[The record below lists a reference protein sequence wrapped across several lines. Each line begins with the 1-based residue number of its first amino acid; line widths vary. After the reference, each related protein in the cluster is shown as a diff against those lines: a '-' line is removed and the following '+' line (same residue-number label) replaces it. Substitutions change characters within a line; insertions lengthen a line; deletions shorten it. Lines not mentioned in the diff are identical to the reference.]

1 MAALTTFAELTMS
14 IRSIARLA
22 AVVPVLVASLLA
34 QAQTPADSPDARQA
48 AAAQL
53 IRSIDD
59 LMGPESMARA
69 MRGAMQAPMAQAL
82 AGNTRLTEAQKQRV
96 VQVMGD
102 EMTAITTE
110 LMQSVKSGLYN
121 AMTTLYAERFSV
133 AELLELQRFYASPVV
148 RKATLMVAEDMPRLM
163 QPMLASM
170 QQMAPRMKER
180 MDAATARLKAEG
192 IDPSGR

>member
-1 MAALTTFAELTMS
+1 MS
-14 IRSIARLA
+14 IRSTARLA
-22 AVVPVLVASLLA
+22 AVVPLLVVSLLA
-34 QAQTPADSPDARQA
+34 QAQTPADSPSARQA
-48 AAAQL
+48 AAEQL

-69 MRGAMQAPMAQAL
+69 MRGAMQAPMTQAL
-82 AGNTRLTEAQKQRV
+82 AGNSRLTEAQKQRV

-102 EMTAITTE
+102 EMTAVTTE
-110 LMQSVKSGLYN
+110 LMQSVKSGLYS

-192 IDPSGR
+192 IDPSAR